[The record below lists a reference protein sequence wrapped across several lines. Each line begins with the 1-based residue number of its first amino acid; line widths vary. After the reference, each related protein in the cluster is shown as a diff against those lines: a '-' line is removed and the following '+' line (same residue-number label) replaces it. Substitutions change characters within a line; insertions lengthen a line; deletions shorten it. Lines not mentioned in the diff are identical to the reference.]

1 MDSTKLHEDEI
12 CVAPIAHIAIQ
23 RVTLLGGYRV
33 RLTFSNGAA
42 GEIDISDLVEFRG
55 VLARLADPAIF
66 RQVRIDQ
73 RGALVWPGDIDMDSN
88 LLYYATMKLANPL
101 ALEVVQ

>member
-1 MDSTKLHEDEI
+1 MTSTNDL
-12 CVAPIAHIAIQ
+12 CVAPLAHIRIT
-23 RVTLLGGYRV
+23 RVTPLAGYRL
-33 RLTFSNGAA
+33 RLRFSNGAA

-55 VLARLADPAIF
+55 ALASLADPAIF

-88 LLYYATMKLANPL
+88 VLYYATMKLPNPL
-101 ALEVVQ
+101 ALEPVQ